1 MKCQLGMRV
10 CCGRDLLRFD
20 CQEALGFFEEERN
33 VHERLIADVD
43 PANAIVSVE
52 EDGCMEGVVFEV
64 IESAEGFER
73 NEVWVTQEVKLGDVF
88 EVGEFGAYFDGF
100 WGELWADGLDDYPL
114 VGEGIEVL

>member
-20 CQEALGFFEEERN
+20 CQKALGFFEQERN

-43 PANAIVSVE
+43 PANAIVRVE

-73 NEVWVTQEVKLGDVF
+73 YEVWVTQEVKLGDVF
-88 EVGEFGAYFDGF
+88 EVGEFGSHFDGVL
-100 WGELWADGLDDYPL
+100 WKLWADGLDGDPL

>member
-1 MKCQLGMRV
+1 MLV

-64 IESAEGFER
+64 IESAEGFES
-73 NEVWVTQEVKLGDVF
+73 D
-88 EVGEFGAYFDGF
+88 EVGIAE
-100 WGELWADGLDDYPL
+100 EVEL
-114 VGEGIEVL
+114 VG